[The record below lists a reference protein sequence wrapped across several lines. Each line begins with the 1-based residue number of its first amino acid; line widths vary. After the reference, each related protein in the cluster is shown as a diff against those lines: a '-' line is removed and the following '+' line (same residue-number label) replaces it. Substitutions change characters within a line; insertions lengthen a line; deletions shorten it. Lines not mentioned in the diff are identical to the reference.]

1 MYFGS
6 PVAGPFTVGD
16 SVFKSLILCLKV
28 KNKQKKK
35 NQSRGHFLAPLKPDA
50 VLHSL
55 KPQST
60 LQRGRHETIKAA
72 SLGGKKKKCITWTQ
86 GESTTP
92 LHAASLS
99 DEAILKPLIKNSPC
113 HSTSQ

>member
-35 NQSRGHFLAPLKPDA
+35 SVEGAFP
-50 VLHSL
+50 
-55 KPQST
+55 
-60 LQRGRHETIKAA
+60 
-72 SLGGKKKKCITWTQ
+72 
-86 GESTTP
+86 STTETRCSS
-92 LHAASLS
+92 SLT
-99 DEAILKPLIKNSPC
+99 EATKHLAKGEA
-113 HSTSQ
+113 